1 MIEGVRPGG
10 YIYFIGICG
19 TAMAALAGMLRG
31 RGYRV
36 AGSDAGVYPPMS
48 TFLKEQEIPAYDG
61 YDGAHLD
68 PPPDLVVVGNA
79 ISRGNAEAEAVLER
93 RLRYASLPEVLKA
106 FFIRGKTSVV
116 VAGTHGKTTT
126 SSMIAWA
133 LASAGRDPGFMI
145 GGIPENFGQGYRAGA
160 GPHFVSEGDE
170 YDTAFFDKGPKFL
183 HYLPDVVVVNAVEF
197 DHADIY
203 RDLGEIQVAFARLVN
218 LIPRNGLLV
227 LCADEPGAMGLGS
240 RAFCPV
246 QTFGLTPA
254 ATWTARDL
262 RFGTEETGFTALR
275 EGGKFGLFS
284 VPLRGEHNV
293 RNALAT
299 LTVCAHLGLTASEVR
314 EGLSTFR
321 GVRRRLTVRGIAGEV
336 TVFDDFAKHPTE
348 IRETLRGLRLSF
360 PDRRI
365 WAVFEPATA
374 TARRAAFQG
383 DYPPAFDPADRVVIA
398 PVFRPDKAP
407 EGERLRM
414 DQLVQDIAARGRPVA
429 RPLSI
434 DAIVD
439 LVAGEAQKGDLVICM
454 SNGGFGGIHEKL
466 LTALKNRHG
475 A

>member
-1 MIEGVRPGG
+1 MIEGLKPGG
-10 YIYFIGICG
+10 YIYFMGICG
-19 TAMAALAGMLRG
+19 TAMAGLAGMLKG
-31 RGYRV
+31 LGYCV

-48 TFLKEQEIPAYDG
+48 TFLKEQEIPAHEG
-61 YDGAHLD
+61 YDPAHLD

-93 RLRYASLPEVLKA
+93 KLRYASLPEVLKE

-116 VAGTHGKTTT
+116 VTGTHGKTTT

-145 GGIPENFGQGYRAGA
+145 GGIPENFGQGYRVGA

-183 HYLPDVVVVNAVEF
+183 HYLPDVVVVNSVEF

-203 RDLGEIQVAFARLVN
+203 RDLDEIQVAFARLVN
-218 LIPRNGLLV
+218 LLPRNGLLTV
-227 LCADEPGAMGLGS
+227 CADDPGAMELTPRS
-240 RAFCPV
+240 FCPV
-246 QTFGLTPA
+246 QTFGLTRG

-262 RFGTEETGFTALR
+262 WFGPDETRFVAVRDGAEVGP
-275 EGGKFGLFS
+275 FS
-284 VPLRGEHNV
+284 IPLRGEHNV

-314 EGLSTFR
+314 EGLSTFQ
-321 GVRRRLTVRGIAGEV
+321 GVRRRLTVRGVAGDV

-374 TARRAAFQG
+374 TARRSAFQEE
-383 DYPPAFDPADRVVIA
+383 YPPAFDPADRVVIA
-398 PVFRPDKAP
+398 PVFRPEKAP
-407 EGERLRM
+407 EGQRLRVEK
-414 DQLVQDIAARGRPVA
+414 LVRDVAARGKLAAQP
-429 RPLSI
+429 PSI
-434 DAIVD
+434 DAVVD
-439 LVAGEAQKGDLVICM
+439 LVAGEARRGDLIVCM

-466 LTALKNRHG
+466 LAALKNRHG

>member
-1 MIEGVRPGG
+1 MIVGIRPGG

-19 TAMAALAGMLRG
+19 TAMAGLAGMLKG

-48 TFLKEQEIPAYDG
+48 AFLKEQEIPAHDG
-61 YDGAHLD
+61 YDPAHLD

-93 RLRYASLPEVLKA
+93 KLRYASLPEVLKE
-106 FFIRGKTSVV
+106 FFIRGKNSVV
-116 VAGTHGKTTT
+116 ITGTHGKTTT
-126 SSMIAWA
+126 SSMLAWA
-133 LASAGRDPGFMI
+133 LAAAGRDPGFMI
-145 GGIPENFGQGYRAGA
+145 GGIPENFGQGYRVGA
-160 GPHFVSEGDE
+160 GPQFVSEGDE

-183 HYLPDVVVVNAVEF
+183 HYLPDVVVVHSVEF

-203 RDLGEIQVAFARLVN
+203 ENLEEIQVAFARLVN
-218 LIPRNGLLV
+218 LIPRNGLLAV
-227 LCADEPGAMGLGS
+227 CADDPGAMALAP

-246 QTFGLTPA
+246 QTFGLGPGA
-254 ATWTARDL
+254 GWTARDL
-262 RFGTEETGFTALR
+262 RFGADETGFTAVR
-275 EGGKFGLFS
+275 DGAEVGRFS
-284 VPLRGEHNV
+284 IPLRGEHNV

-321 GVRRRLTVRGIAGEV
+321 GVRRRLTVRGVVGDV

-348 IRETLRGLRLSF
+348 VRETLRGLRLSF
-360 PDRRI
+360 PDRRL

-374 TARRAAFQG
+374 TARRAAFQE

-407 EGERLRM
+407 EGQRLQM
-414 DQLVQDIAARGRPVA
+414 EKVIQDIAARGKPVSH
-429 RPLSI
+429 PPSI
-434 DAIVD
+434 DAVVD
-439 LVAGEAQKGDLVICM
+439 LVAGEAQKGDLIVCM

-466 LTALKNRHG
+466 LAALKNRHG